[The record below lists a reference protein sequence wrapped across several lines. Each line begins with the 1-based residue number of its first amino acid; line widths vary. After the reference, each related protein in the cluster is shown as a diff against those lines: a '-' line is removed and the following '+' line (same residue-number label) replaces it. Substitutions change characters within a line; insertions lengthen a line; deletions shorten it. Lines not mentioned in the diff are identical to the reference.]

1 MRLLYLTDT
10 HLRGLASEAR
20 VDDFTETVK
29 TKLREIVS
37 LAGRLKVSA
46 VIHGGDLFDL
56 PEPGLG
62 QVGEYIEILGR
73 LNVPVYAVPGNHDL
87 YGNNPSTLPRVLF
100 GFLAR
105 MGFVRMLTREPVF
118 FDLGGEKRLQVTGQG
133 YHPEID
139 RRDWTLDYVV
149 AKKEAEFAVHVVHG
163 MLLPR
168 SVISPAP
175 FLPAA
180 TPAEDVLEAT
190 KADVTLAGHYHIPW
204 EVRVNGKAALNPG
217 ALVRLSAHPE
227 EIGRTPQALLLEFS
241 EAGFSYQFVP
251 LESARP
257 GREVLSRA
265 HLDAARAREESRAAF
280 LAGLESF
287 RGERFAVAEPAEVLR
302 ETLARM
308 DAGPEVEAEAWRRFQ
323 VRATA

>member
-10 HLRGLASEAR
+10 HLRGLAPEAR
-20 VDDFTETVK
+20 VDDFAETVK
-29 TKLREIVS
+29 AKLREVVL

-62 QVGEYIEILGR
+62 QVGEYIEILSG
-73 LNVPVYAVPGNHDL
+73 LKAPFYAVPGNHDL
-87 YGNNPSTLPRVLF
+87 YGNNPSTLPRALF

-105 MGFVRMLTREPVF
+105 VGFVRLLTRAPVF
-118 FDLGGEKRLQVTGQG
+118 FDLGGGKKLQLTGQG
-133 YHPEID
+133 CHPEID

-149 AKKEAEFAVHVVHG
+149 AKKEADFAVHVVHG

-168 SVISPAP
+168 SVISSAP

-190 KADVTLAGHYHIPW
+190 KADVTLAGHYHVPW
-204 EVRVNGKAALNPG
+204 EIDVDGKTALNPG
-217 ALVRLSAHPE
+217 ALVRLSAHPDE
-227 EIGRTPQALLLEFS
+227 MDRLPQVAVLECS
-241 EAGFSYQFVP
+241 PEGVSCRCLP
-251 LESARP
+251 LMCVRP
-257 GREVLSRA
+257 GGEVLSRA

-287 RGERFAVAEPAEVLR
+287 RGERFALAEPADVLR
-302 ETLARM
+302 ETLVRM
-308 DAGPEVEAEAWRRFQ
+308 GAGPEVEAEAWRRFQ
-323 VRATA
+323 ERI